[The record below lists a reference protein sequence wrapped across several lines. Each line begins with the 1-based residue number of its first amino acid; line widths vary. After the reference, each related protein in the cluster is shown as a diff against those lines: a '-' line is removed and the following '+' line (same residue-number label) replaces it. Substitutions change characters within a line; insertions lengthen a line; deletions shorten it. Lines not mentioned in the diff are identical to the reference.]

1 MKLMVIINIILNLII
16 SITEEI
22 FDLYEDPNLLSLRNV
37 EINFNPSV
45 VFTFLFMIQVKVS
58 GETNFKNISYN
69 VDYKNVT
76 HIKFKRRYKYITKT
90 PITLQYRVK
99 QNSIIKDYYASR
111 LLSDICELT
120 FENNN
125 NEIESP
131 ESEESKEK
139 KETNENTES
148 ELNNE
153 SDEKNESN
161 KNNDGYDEINEICY
175 IDYCIICSNSIMYQI
190 CDNVKNAEL
199 INDEVENSETYGK
212 CICNESNGFKKHLKM
227 NLICVFVKITILFI
241 EILENVNQM
250 NI

>member
-99 QNSIIKDYYASR
+99 QNSIIKDYY
-111 LLSDICELT
+111 
-120 FENNN
+120 
-125 NEIESP
+125 
-131 ESEESKEK
+131 
-139 KETNENTES
+139 
-148 ELNNE
+148 
-153 SDEKNESN
+153 
-161 KNNDGYDEINEICY
+161 
-175 IDYCIICSNSIMYQI
+175 
-190 CDNVKNAEL
+190 
-199 INDEVENSETYGK
+199 
-212 CICNESNGFKKHLKM
+212 
-227 NLICVFVKITILFI
+227 
-241 EILENVNQM
+241 
-250 NI
+250 